1 MEKQRL
7 SKWYYSLSL
16 TMRTGGAILSWVLCN
31 ALHNP
36 GCAVERKERRFIGVM
51 SNHYVTIKWYFVG
64 KALSFSHSANCHGAA
79 RNPQVLAWLWAA
91 AALETQ
97 HNTAGLALSAANRH
111 QIYGTLKLTE
121 QTFPV
126 NGRHVEK
133 LLLCER
139 LAPLPDTLQCH
150 IPLFFLP
157 PNWSVSPQGQWLPPL
172 MIHGLK

>member
-1 MEKQRL
+1 MPPL
-7 SKWYYSLSL
+7 
-16 TMRTGGAILSWVLCN
+16 
-31 ALHNP
+31 
-36 GCAVERKERRFIGVM
+36 
-51 SNHYVTIKWYFVG
+51 KWYFVK
-64 KALSFSHSANCHGAA
+64 KALSISHSANYRAA
-79 RNPQVLAWLWAA
+79 VQNVVVLAWLQAL

-121 QTFPV
+121 QSFPL

-150 IPLFFLP
+150 IPLFF
-157 PNWSVSPQGQWLPPL
+157 SPSKLIRFSSGAMTASINDSRAQIKG
-172 MIHGLK
+172 I